1 VCCAVSSPVPPPGD
15 PVADDAAAG
24 REAAAAE
31 LRAAFARLRPQGNDT
46 WNFLA
51 NFTQLGDRYGPSNSG
66 VSELAAELEATPTP
80 ESRRGVPGR
89 RRQRA
94 LDPPSSEVNE
104 AMATVVEA
112 FRFLSARVQTLEQR
126 LARQD
131 RPIEGAAWLVPARE
145 LGEWVPPLVDHLVA
159 ATPAGEVLHA
169 DCGQGDLL
177 CALDRVGI
185 SARGVEPR
193 GAVALRSLEQGCAVT
208 IAEVIDD
215 LRGRAAGSLGGLVL
229 SGVVDRLP
237 LHATL
242 LLLAEARHALALGAP
257 IVVLASTP
265 DRARADRDVVAEDLL
280 DPRPLQA
287 RTWEV
292 LLARA
297 QFSGAALLPGG
308 PADDGRV
315 AIAATVPD

>member
-1 VCCAVSSPVPPPGD
+1 
-15 PVADDAAAG
+15 
-24 REAAAAE
+24 
-31 LRAAFARLRPQGNDT
+31 
-46 WNFLA
+46 
-51 NFTQLGDRYGPSNSG
+51 
-66 VSELAAELEATPTP
+66 
-80 ESRRGVPGR
+80 
-89 RRQRA
+89 
-94 LDPPSSEVNE
+94 
-104 AMATVVEA
+104 
-112 FRFLSARVQTLEQR
+112 
-126 LARQD
+126 
-131 RPIEGAAWLVPARE
+131 
-145 LGEWVPPLVDHLVA
+145 
-159 ATPAGEVLHA
+159 VLHA